1 MKGVE
6 DIYPLS
12 PMQQGMLFHSLYAPN
27 SGAYIEQITCRFEG
41 RLDLDAFEG
50 AWRQVLKKHPILRT
64 AFLWEGLDEPLQ
76 VIRENAEITIEI
88 LDWQVLER
96 NELGQRLSLFL
107 ETDRC
112 KGFDISSAPLTRC
125 FLAKVA
131 PDNYEFIWTFHHLI
145 LDGWSIPLVLR
156 DFFVAYNQLSTGSE
170 PVTTLKNPRPYR
182 DYIAWLQQQPEEKG

>member
-96 NELGQRLSLFL
+96 NELGQRLSLF
-107 ETDRC
+107 
-112 KGFDISSAPLTRC
+112 G
-125 FLAKVA
+125 
-131 PDNYEFIWTFHHLI
+131 
-145 LDGWSIPLVLR
+145 
-156 DFFVAYNQLSTGSE
+156 
-170 PVTTLKNPRPYR
+170 
-182 DYIAWLQQQPEEKG
+182 